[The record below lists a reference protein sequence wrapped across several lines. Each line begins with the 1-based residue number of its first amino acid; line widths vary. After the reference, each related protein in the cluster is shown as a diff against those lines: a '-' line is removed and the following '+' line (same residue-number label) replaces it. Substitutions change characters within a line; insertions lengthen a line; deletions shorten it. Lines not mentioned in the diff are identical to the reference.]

1 MPSRSPVRLQTQS
14 LLKAPGYPLYFSSKV
29 IIALFLALMLF
40 SWVGCRSDYPAVA
53 QQSTTASENRTPR
66 SVKVSRVAK
75 TLMERTASVTGTLA
89 AYDQAVLSMKV
100 PGRLKSIE
108 VDLGS
113 VVQRGQKIAQVEPQD
128 YQLRLQQAEAALAQV
143 RARLGL
149 SVDGTDDRVDPE
161 KTGTVSQARAVME
174 ESRINR
180 ERSDSLLQQGLISP
194 SQYDSTDA
202 TYKVAVSRYQDAI
215 EEIRNRQ
222 ALLAQRRSELALA
235 RQQLADTVI
244 HAPFDGAIQQKQAS
258 LGEYL
263 AAGTPVVT
271 LVQMNP
277 LRLRAEVPERIAG
290 SVRAGQKVHVTVEG
304 DSNAYSGRI
313 ARLSPAISVQNRMLL
328 VEAEVINNGLLRP
341 GSFARAEI
349 VLEERGTGLT
359 VPPTAIV
366 TFAGIE
372 KVLTVKDGRI
382 VENTIATGQRSAKW
396 VEVLSGVSLGAPVV
410 VDPGNLQT
418 GSPVKV
424 VEQIA
429 MK

>member
-1 MPSRSPVRLQTQS
+1 MPSSFAF
-14 LLKAPGYPLYFSSKV
+14 LLKIQSNEKKASLQLDILPR
-29 IIALFLALMLF
+29 IALLIFAMTLSGLE
-40 SWVGCRSDYPAVA
+40 SCRSDYPAVA
-53 QQSTTASENRTPR
+53 RRSTSIGDNMALRT
-66 SVKVSRVAK
+66 VKVTRVLK
-75 TLMERTASVTGTLA
+75 TPMERTVSVTGTLA
-89 AYDQAVLSMKV
+89 AYDQATLSMKV

-113 VVQRGQKIAQVEPQD
+113 VVQRDQKIAQVDPQD

-174 ESRINR
+174 EARINR
-180 ERSDSLLQQGLISP
+180 ERAESLLQQGLISQ
-194 SQYDSTDA
+194 SQFDSVEA
-202 TYKVAVSRYQDAI
+202 AYKVSTSRYQDAT

-244 HAPFDGAIQQKQAS
+244 YAPFDGAIQQKQAS

-271 LVQMNP
+271 LVEMNP
-277 LRLRAEVPERIAG
+277 LRLRAEVPERHASSI
-290 SVRAGQKVHVTVEG
+290 RTGQKVHVTVEG
-304 DSNAYSGRI
+304 DSNVYSGNI

-349 VLEERGTGLT
+349 VLEERGIGLS
-359 VPPTAIV
+359 VPPNTIV

-372 KVLTVKDGRI
+372 KVLTVKDGKI
-382 VENTIATGQRSAKW
+382 VENTITTGQRSSKW
-396 VEVLSGVSLGAPVV
+396 VEVLSGIEPGAHVV

-418 GSPVKV
+418 GSLVKV
-424 VEQIA
+424 VEQVA
-429 MK
+429 LK